1 MALILDGNAVS
12 KAVQEWIAGEFEK
25 IKSGGQKP
33 GLAVVLVGDN
43 PASVVYVGR
52 KKKACEALG
61 FFSEEYRL
69 PAETSEGDLLGLV
82 QKLNQNPK
90 IHGILVQL
98 PLPGQ
103 LNPQK
108 VIEAIDPRKDVDGMH
123 PFSLGKLV
131 AGLPGLRSCTPA
143 GVMAMLEHYKISPA
157 GKRAVVIGRSIMVG
171 KPMAQLLIEANATV
185 TVCHS
190 KTKDIGAVVREADLV
205 VAAIGKPRY
214 VTVDMVKEGAIV
226 VDVGINRTP
235 EGKLVGDVD
244 FEAIAPK
251 ASAITPVP
259 GGVGPMTIAL
269 LMKNTY
275 QAFLEQTSI
284 HS

>member
-1 MALILDGNAVS
+1 MALILDGNVVS
-12 KAVQEWIAGEFEK
+12 KAVLERIATEFEK
-25 IKSGGQKP
+25 IKASGQRP

-52 KKKACEALG
+52 KKKACETLG

-69 PAETSEGDLLGLV
+69 PAETPEGELLGLV

-98 PLPGQ
+98 PLPGH

-143 GVMAMLEHYKISPA
+143 GVMAMLEHYKIPVT

-190 KTKDIGAVVREADLV
+190 KTHDIGAVVREADLV
-205 VAAIGKPRY
+205 VAAMGKPKF
-214 VTVDMVKEGAIV
+214 VKGDMVKEGAV
-226 VDVGINRTP
+226 VIDVGINRTP

-244 FEAIAPK
+244 FDAVAPK

-275 QAFLEQTSI
+275 QAFLEQTK
-284 HS
+284 

>member
-12 KAVQEWIAGEFEK
+12 KAVQERIAGEFEK
-25 IKSGGQKP
+25 IKASGQRP

-69 PAETSEGDLLGLV
+69 PAETPEGELLGLV

-98 PLPGQ
+98 PLPGH

-143 GVMAMLEHYKISPA
+143 GVMAMLEHYKLPVA

-171 KPMAQLLIEANATV
+171 KPMAQLLLEANATV

-190 KTKDIGAVVREADLV
+190 KTQDIGAVVREADLV
-205 VAAIGKPRY
+205 VAAMGKPRF
-214 VTVDMVKEGAIV
+214 VKGEMVREGAVV

-244 FEAIAPK
+244 FDAVAPK

-275 QAFLEQTSI
+275 QAFLEQTK
-284 HS
+284 

>member
-1 MALILDGNAVS
+1 MALIMDGNATS
-12 KAVQEWIAGEFEK
+12 KAVQEKIAKNFEPMK
-25 IKSGGQKP
+25 LRGLKP
-33 GLAVVLVGDN
+33 GLAVVLVGDD
-43 PASVVYVGR
+43 PASVIYVGR

-61 FFSEEYRL
+61 FYSEEHRL
-69 PAETSEGDLLGLV
+69 PKDSAESELLGLV
-82 QKLNQNPK
+82 QSLNKNPE
-90 IHGILVQL
+90 INGILVQL
-98 PLPGQ
+98 PLPKH

-143 GVMAMLEHYKISPA
+143 GVMALLDHYKIPVI

-171 KPMAQLLIEANATV
+171 KPMAQLLLEANATV

-190 KTKDIGAVVREADLV
+190 KTQNIGEVVREGDLV
-205 VAAIGKPRY
+205 VAAIGKSRF
-214 VTVDMVKEGAIV
+214 VTADMVKEGAVV

-235 EGKLVGDVD
+235 DGKLVGDVD
-244 FEAIAPK
+244 FEAVAPK

-269 LMKNTY
+269 LMRNTY
-275 QAFLEQTSI
+275 EAFIQQTV
-284 HS
+284 

>member
-1 MALILDGNAVS
+1 MALIMDGNAVS
-12 KAVQEWIAGEFEK
+12 KAVQAEIAQEFEK
-25 IKSGGQKP
+25 VKPTGRKP

-52 KKKACEALG
+52 KKKACETLG
-61 FFSEEYRL
+61 FFSVEHRL
-69 PAETSEGDLLGLV
+69 SAGTPEGELLGLV
-82 QKLNQNPK
+82 RSLNQNPQ

-98 PLPGQ
+98 PLPGH

-108 VIEAIDPRKDVDGMH
+108 VIETIDPHKDVDGMH

-143 GVMAMLEHYKISPA
+143 GVMAMLDHYKIPVS

-190 KTKDIGAVVREADLV
+190 RTRDIAGIVREAEIV
-205 VAAIGKPRY
+205 VAAMGRPKF
-214 VTVDMVKEGAIV
+214 VTADMVHEGAVV

-275 QAFLEQTSI
+275 QAFLDQT
-284 HS
+284 